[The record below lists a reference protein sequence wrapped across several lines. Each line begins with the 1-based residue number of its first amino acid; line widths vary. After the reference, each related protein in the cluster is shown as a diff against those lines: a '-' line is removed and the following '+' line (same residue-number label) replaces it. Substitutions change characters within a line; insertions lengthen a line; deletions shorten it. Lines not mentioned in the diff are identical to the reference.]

1 MVKLPD
7 EKAGLMMVF
16 RTFEKVS
23 FGLIMK
29 ATSALHVGDQ
39 IRNPE

>member
-1 MVKLPD
+1 
-7 EKAGLMMVF
+7 MVF

-29 ATSALHVGDQ
+29 ATSALHVGD
-39 IRNPE
+39 RVRTP